1 MEKKNV
7 RSKSTCSPNDN
18 NINEDSLAKVLGA
31 EKRERIRGFG
41 FRVTPLQVLAQ
52 IQSVERVK
60 QLEAEL
66 EVTND
71 QLLNKGVQVED
82 AVSSHACTPSH
93 VFTTQSQHGSV
104 SITQDMSQFENARCH
119 LLHWYPNDDY
129 EDQIVAEGMISSTNP
144 KDKVHTMPLG
154 RGYWRVWV
162 DAVFHDI
169 KVCRSTD
176 EYETLS

>member
-1 MEKKNV
+1 MVKLKANQPVEVDLNLHGQTIDAKKKKI
-7 RSKSTCSPNDN
+7 SC
-18 NINEDSLAKVLGA
+18 
-31 EKRERIRGFG
+31 
-41 FRVTPLQVLAQ
+41 
-52 IQSVERVK
+52 
-60 QLEAEL
+60 
-66 EVTND
+66 
-71 QLLNKGVQVED
+71 VQVED